1 MISIENEYI
10 KVGILEHGAELC
22 SYIDKKNKREVIWD
36 GDSAYWKRHSPVLFP
51 LIGKIENGEF
61 RLGEKTYNLSA
72 HGFARDK
79 KFQLVNKKED
89 SITLELT
96 ADEETRKGYPFEF
109 SLQVILT
116 LQEKQLTVAY
126 KIINTESN
134 DIYFCVGAHPGIKV
148 PTKKGLKYDDYKIT
162 FEKEEKSDRLLLT
175 PEGFRTGKVEKEW
188 LNGNTINL
196 KEELFKD
203 DALIFDDLKSKSLL
217 IESEKGGDKVKVGW
231 SNYPDMGIWKSY
243 NNSPFI
249 CIEPWNGMA
258 DQSGLFND
266 FKDKKGVV
274 KLSGNS
280 EFECAFTIENIT
292 Q

>member
-1 MISIENEYI
+1 M
-10 KVGILEHGAELC
+10 
-22 SYIDKKNKREVIWD
+22 
-36 GDSAYWKRHSPVLFP
+36 LFP
-51 LIGKIENGEF
+51 LVGKIENGEF

-79 KFQLVNKKED
+79 KFQLVHKKVD
-89 SITLELT
+89 AITLELS
-96 ADEETRKGYPFEF
+96 ADDETRKGYPYEF

-116 LQEKQLTVAY
+116 LEKKQLKVTY
-126 KIINTESN
+126 KIINPES
-134 DIYFCVGAHPGIKV
+134 DYIFFCIGAHPGIKI
-148 PTKKGLKYDDYKIT
+148 PTKEGLKYDDYKIT

-175 PEGFRTGKVEKEW
+175 PEGLRSGKVEKEW
-188 LNGNTINL
+188 LNGDTINL

-203 DALIFDDLKSKSLL
+203 DALIFDDLKSKYLH
-217 IESEKGGDKVKVGW
+217 IESDKGGDKVKVGW
-231 SNYPDMGIWKSY
+231 WNYPDMGIWKSY

-274 KLSGNS
+274 KLQGNS
-280 EFECAFTIENIT
+280 EFECAFTIENII